1 MAAESDASRRLLC
14 PLRGCHGSFKFKPQT
29 PAPVRI
35 HFSRRAAVILVLAL
49 SLQGCASPRQ
59 LLLSG
64 VADALASQGQAD
76 EDDLLLARD
85 AAPFY
90 LKLSESLLRQTPGH
104 MGLAESVAGGFTQYA
119 YAFVAFE
126 ADRIESSDS
135 RAAQRMR
142 ERAARLYERGHRHAM
157 AALEQAQPG
166 LRAALAKEPGR
177 VRVPA
182 AQVGL
187 AYWAAASWA
196 AAISLSKDRPDAVAD
211 LPVVVALAQAAHAA
225 DPGHGQGALASLLG
239 TLEASRPGGTRAQA
253 MAYFEQALTSAG
265 RSRAAVYVAM
275 AEALAQPT
283 GDRAAFER
291 WLQLALAPPAAGDS
305 GATDLGTRVM
315 TERARWLLASIDELF

>member
-1 MAAESDASRRLLC
+1 VS
-14 PLRGCHGSFKFKPQT
+14 
-29 PAPVRI
+29 
-35 HFSRRAAVILVLAL
+35 ILLAL
-49 SLQGCASPRQ
+49 TICVQGCASPRQ

-64 VADALASQGQAD
+64 VADALAAQGQAD

-90 LKLSESLLRQTPGH
+90 LKLSESLLRQTPDH
-104 MGLAESVAGGFTQYA
+104 VGLAESVAGGFTQYA

-142 ERAARLYERGHRHAM
+142 ERAARLYGRAHRHAM

-166 LRAALAKEPGR
+166 LRAALAQGPAA
-177 VRVPA
+177 VRIPS

-196 AAISLSKDRPDAVAD
+196 AAISLSKDRPDVVAD
-211 LPVVVALAQAAHAA
+211 LPLVVVLAQAAHAA

-239 TLEASRPGGTRAQA
+239 TLEASRPGGTRVQA
-253 MAYFEQALTSAG
+253 LAYFDQALAHAG

-291 WLQLALAPPAAGDS
+291 WLQLALEAPAAGDAR
-305 GATDLGTRVM
+305 ATDLSTRVM
-315 TERARWLLASIDELF
+315 TERARWLLAVIDDLF

>member
-1 MAAESDASRRLLC
+1 M
-14 PLRGCHGSFKFKPQT
+14 
-29 PAPVRI
+29 
-35 HFSRRAAVILVLAL
+35 
-49 SLQGCASPRQ
+49 QGCASPRQ
-59 LLLSG
+59 MLLSG
-64 VADALASQGQAD
+64 VADALAAQGRAD

-90 LKLSESLLRQTPGH
+90 LKLSESLLLQTPAH
-104 MGLAESVAGGFTQYA
+104 ISLAESVAGGFTQYA

-142 ERAARLYERGHRHAM
+142 ERAARLYERAHRHAM

-166 LRAALAKEPGR
+166 LRASLAKGPAG
-177 VRVPA
+177 VRFPS

-196 AAISLSKDRPDAVAD
+196 AAISLSKDRPDVVAD
-211 LPVVVALAQAAHAA
+211 LPLAVALAQSAHAA
-225 DPGHGQGALASLLG
+225 EPGHGQGALASLLG

-253 MAYFEQALTSAG
+253 MAYFDQALARAG
-265 RSRAAVYVAM
+265 RTRAAVYVAM
-275 AEALAQPT
+275 AEALAQPS

-291 WLQLALAPPAAGDS
+291 WLQLALEPPTAGDVRT
-305 GATDLGTRVM
+305 TDLSTRVM
-315 TERARWLLASIDELF
+315 TERARWLLASIDDLF

>member
-1 MAAESDASRRLLC
+1 MC
-14 PLRGCHGSFKFKPQT
+14 
-29 PAPVRI
+29 I
-35 HFSRRAAVILVLAL
+35 HFSRRAAILLVVAV

-64 VADALASQGQAD
+64 VADALAAQGQAN

-104 MGLAESVAGGFTQYA
+104 TGLAESVAGGFTQYA

-211 LPVVVALAQAAHAA
+211 LPLAVALAQAAHAA
-225 DPGHGQGALASLLG
+225 DPGHGRGALASLLG
-239 TLEASRPGGTRAQA
+239 TLESSRPGGTRAQA
-253 MAYFEQALTSAG
+253 LAYFEQALACAG

-291 WLQLALAPPAAGDS
+291 WLQLALQPAATGDA

-315 TERARWLLASIDELF
+315 MERARWLLASIDDLF